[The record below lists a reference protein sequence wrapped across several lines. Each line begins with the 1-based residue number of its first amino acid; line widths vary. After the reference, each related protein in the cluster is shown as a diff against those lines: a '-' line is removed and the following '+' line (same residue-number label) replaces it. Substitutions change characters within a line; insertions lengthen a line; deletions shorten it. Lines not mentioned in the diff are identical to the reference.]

1 MQISKKSSLKFV
13 IFLGFVSL
21 FADVTYEGARS
32 ITGPFLSTLGANA
45 LIVGFIACFGEFLG
59 YGLRMVSGYIADK
72 TKRYWLITFIGYS
85 VNLFAVPLL
94 ALTFHWWMAGILIV
108 LERTGKAIRIPAR
121 DAMLSYAGFQF
132 GMGKGFGLHESLDK
146 IGAMVG
152 PLFIA
157 LILYFGNSYR
167 LGLAYLAIP

>member
-1 MQISKKSSLKFV
+1 MQAIKKSALIFI

-45 LIVGFIACFGEFLG
+45 LIVGFIAGFGEFLG

-94 ALTFHWWMAGILIV
+94 ALTFHWWMAGI
-108 LERTGKAIRIPAR
+108 
-121 DAMLSYAGFQF
+121 
-132 GMGKGFGLHESLDK
+132 
-146 IGAMVG
+146 
-152 PLFIA
+152 
-157 LILYFGNSYR
+157 
-167 LGLAYLAIP
+167 